1 MNLMDEES
9 MLKIQLEHLKAE
21 HRALDGE
28 IARISSSGLDTFS
41 LKRLKKQKLQLKDRI
56 VRLEDK
62 LYPDIIA

>member
-28 IARISSSGLDTFS
+28 IARISGSGLDTFS